1 MEQALPFGVGD
12 EVGNILNTSSYNVV
26 FEALL

>member
-1 MEQALPFGVGD
+1 MEQALLFGVGD
-12 EVGNILNTSSYNVV
+12 EVGNILNTRTYNLV